1 MSAYAND
8 DYGSGGSA
16 YASVTANEN
25 IEFIDWYI
33 KSDPIG
39 DYEYSSTTVHG
50 NTKNV
55 NEYLGSFSGESKG
68 SKYGVKAVVSFEES
82 SDEDVTD
89 TFRVFRPAS
98 DPQNGR
104 RTDPPSKT
112 GADGYAYVYRHYCN
126 GSAIV
131 MEGAAY
137 AYNLTNNDKA
147 IDPNNNPMEVEIW
160 FRVIQYDEVGNQIGN
175 PRIDLY
181 PIETIEVGE
190 TSEYR
195 SPDNMKVGIPLG
207 EGGIEEG
214 EELHYDAH
222 THLRVYI
229 DRGVHKED
237 NWEADSGIQ
246 TFTSDDNP

>member
-33 KSDPIG
+33 NSNPNNENST
-39 DYEYSSTTVHG
+39 YEYSSTTVHG

-98 DPQNGR
+98 DPQNGK

-112 GADGYAYVYRHYCN
+112 GADGYAYVYRHYCD

-131 MEGAAY
+131 MEGSAY
-137 AYNLTNNDKA
+137 AYNPLDND
-147 IDPNNNPMEVEIW
+147 NPLKVEAW
-160 FRVIQYDEVGNQIGN
+160 FRVTEYPGGGVAGEVKRD
-175 PRIDLY
+175 PY
-181 PIETIEVGE
+181 PIEEIAVGE
-190 TSEYR
+190 TSTTG
-195 SPDNMKVGIPLG
+195 SPNNMIVGIPLG
-207 EGGIEEG
+207 EGGIQKG
-214 EELHYDAH
+214 EELYYDAH
-222 THLRVYI
+222 THLRVFTTKGQH
-229 DRGVHKED
+229 RED
-237 NWEADSGIQ
+237 NWEADTGVQ
-246 TFTSDDNP
+246 KFTWLDNP